1 MPVHFEVLKEIQHL
15 PRTQIRK
22 IQIADRRPSLCG
34 NEPQQQNE
42 PIMIASDGCG
52 LAPRTRGR

>member
-22 IQIADRRPSLCG
+22 IQIADRRPTTKRTHHDSFGRLRAG
-34 NEPQQQNE
+34 ATYAREMIGKEP
-42 PIMIASDGCG
+42 
-52 LAPRTRGR
+52 T